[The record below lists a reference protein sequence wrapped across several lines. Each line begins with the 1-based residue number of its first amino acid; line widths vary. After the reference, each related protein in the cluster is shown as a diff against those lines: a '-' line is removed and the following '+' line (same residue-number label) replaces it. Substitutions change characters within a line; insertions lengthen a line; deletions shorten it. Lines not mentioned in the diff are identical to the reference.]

1 MHIPDGYLSPSTC
14 AVLYAAAMPFWA
26 ASLRRVR
33 ALLSTRFVPLVSLF
47 AAFSFVIMM
56 FNLPLP
62 GGTTGHAVGIAM
74 AAIVLG
80 PWGATIAISVALA
93 IQALLFGDG
102 GILALGAN
110 CFNIAVAGSW
120 TAAAVYRLV
129 AGSSPIDARRRVLAG
144 GLAGYCAINVA
155 ALLTAFE
162 LGMQPLLFHDATGA
176 ALYAPYP
183 LGVALPAMML
193 GHLTFAGLAEAL
205 LTAGVVRYLQQ
216 SERGLLGSGAFGGA
230 VASPTPAVGAARPAP
245 AFFAARGLWALL
257 GLLLVLSPLGLLA
270 AGSAWAEWS
279 PEDFSDP
286 AARAGIAAASGGASL
301 PAVAPSGLVRLAAL
315 WTAPLPDYAPAF
327 LRSATMGYLVSA
339 FVGVGLILLTVAGL
353 RAIGDRFRRG
363 GSPAALPQG

>member
-14 AVLYAAAMPFWA
+14 AALYAAALPFWTVA
-26 ASLRRVR
+26 LRRVR
-33 ALLSTRFVPLVSLF
+33 RLLATRFVPLISLF

-102 GILALGAN
+102 GILTLGAN
-110 CFNIAVAGSW
+110 CFNLAIAGSFV
-120 TAAAVYRLV
+120 AAAVYRLAA
-129 AGSSPIDARRRVLAG
+129 AGAPIFSPRRVFAG
-144 GLAGYCAINVA
+144 GLAGYCAINFA
-155 ALLTAFE
+155 ALLTALE
-162 LGMQPLLFHDATGA
+162 LGLQPLLFHDASGA

-183 LGVALPAMML
+183 LNVAVPAMML

-216 SERGLLGSGAFGGA
+216 SERGLLGGEAMRSAG
-230 VASPTPAVGAARPAP
+230 VPLVLVPPAGSTR
-245 AFFAARGLWALL
+245 RLWAWL

-279 PEDFSDP
+279 PEDLADP
-286 AARAGIAAASGGASL
+286 STRAAIAAASGGTDL
-301 PAVAPSGLVRLAAL
+301 PAAVPHGLDRLATL

-327 LRSATMGYLVSA
+327 LRSAAMGYLVSA
-339 FVGVGLILLTVAGL
+339 LVGVGIIVLSVVALQLLV
-353 RAIGDRFRRG
+353 DRTRRG
-363 GSPAALPQG
+363 GPQAAPSL

>member
-14 AVLYAAAMPFWA
+14 AALYAAALPFWA
-26 ASLRRVR
+26 AALRRVR
-33 ALLSTRFVPLVSLF
+33 VLLATRFVPLVALF

-102 GILALGAN
+102 GILTLGAN
-110 CFNIAVAGSW
+110 CFNLAIAGSW
-120 TAAAVYRLV
+120 VAAAVYRLV
-129 AGSSPIDARRRVLAG
+129 SAGAPLLSPRRIFAG

-155 ALLTAFE
+155 AVLTALE
-162 LGMQPLLFHDATGA
+162 LGLQPLLFHDVTGA

-183 LGVALPAMML
+183 LSVTLPAMML
-193 GHLTFAGLAEAL
+193 GHLTLAGLAEAI
-205 LTAGVVRYLQQ
+205 LTAGVVRYLQR
-216 SERGLLGSGAFGGA
+216 SERALLGGEAMEAAGGLGVA
-230 VASPTPAVGAARPAP
+230 VAEAGSMR
-245 AFFAARGLWALL
+245 RLWALL

-279 PEDFSDP
+279 PADLADP
-286 AARAGIAAASGGASL
+286 AARAAIAAASGGAAL
-301 PAVAPSGLVRLAAL
+301 PAAAPSGLVRLTTL

-327 LRSATMGYLVSA
+327 LRSPAMGYVVSA
-339 FVGVGLILLTVAGL
+339 LVGIGIIVLAVVGLQLLV
-353 RAIGDRFRRG
+353 DRTRRG
-363 GSPAALPQG
+363 DPGAALPL